1 MKQPSPF
8 FAALKAAF
16 PHTIPILAGFAFLGL
31 TYGVFMSVS
40 GFPWWYPCLMSLVI
54 YAGSMQFVTV
64 NLLLAVF
71 DPLQAFAMA
80 ILVNARHLFYGLS
93 LLEKY
98 RGTGKLKP
106 YLIYA
111 LTDET
116 FSINCS
122 AEPPADV
129 DVNLFMLCVSLLNQS
144 YWVIASTLGG
154 IFGSL
159 LTFNTEGLDFAMTA
173 MFVVIFLENWL
184 KSKNRLNAI
193 LGLILPLLC
202 LVVFGPDSFMI
213 PAMLAI
219 MLALTLLRSRLT
231 PTEVTEA

>member
-1 MKQPSPF
+1 MHKTHPF
-8 FAALKAAF
+8 FAALRAAF
-16 PHTIPILAGFAFLGL
+16 PHTIPILAGFLFLGI
-31 TYGVFMSVS
+31 TYGVYMSVS
-40 GFPWWYPCLMSLVI
+40 GFAWWYPCLMSLAI

-64 NLLLAVF
+64 NLLMGLF
-71 DPLQAFAMA
+71 DPLQALAMA
-80 ILVNARHLFYGLS
+80 LLVNARHLFYGIS

-98 RGTGKLKP
+98 RGTGKWKP

-116 FSINCS
+116 FSINCT
-122 AEPPADV
+122 AEPPAGV
-129 DVNLFMLCVSLLNQS
+129 DHSLFMLSVSLLNQS

-159 LTFNTEGLDFAMTA
+159 LTISTEGLDFAMTA

-184 KSKNRLNAI
+184 KSKDHTNAI

-202 LVVFGPDSFMI
+202 LVIFGADAFMI
-213 PAMLAI
+213 PAMISIIA
-219 MLALTLLRSRLT
+219 ALTLLRTKLE
-231 PTEVTEA
+231 PTEVTAP